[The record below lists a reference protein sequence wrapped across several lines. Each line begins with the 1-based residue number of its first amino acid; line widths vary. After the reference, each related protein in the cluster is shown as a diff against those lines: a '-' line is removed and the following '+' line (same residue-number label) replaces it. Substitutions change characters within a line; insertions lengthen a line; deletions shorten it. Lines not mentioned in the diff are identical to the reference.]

1 MKILN
6 TKLKELASKKYLWV
20 LVLLVGILIP
30 STIFLNY
37 LGNRINEVKITE
49 LSQFDTGGDAV
60 DVEVHYDIAYVS
72 DMNSNLLNIIDVS
85 DPSHPVLLS
94 TFQAHGNHQLTV
106 VANGTNSAICYL
118 TDHNYG
124 LYILNV
130 SDPTNPQILS
140 QYTDPGEIDD
150 LVVIDDYAYV
160 IDQEDGLEIV
170 DISDPTD
177 PQKLGDFSYGVT
189 GYHVDVIVRDEI
201 AYLTDV
207 RTGLTVVNIS
217 DPTNMYE
224 IGTYYTDSEFYWMEI
239 QGNYLFVPNQENI
252 NILDISNPAFPTLYS
267 TINDTG
273 AHGVISIQYDLM
285 YVSDFE
291 EGLEVYDV
299 SDLQNPEKLITFF
312 DGGIPFGHWVKH
324 NLIFVADKSDGLEI
338 LELTLPHYED

>member
-1 MKILN
+1 MNAEAKKLLPKKFLWGIGIIL
-6 TKLKELASKKYLWV
+6 
-20 LVLLVGILIP
+20 GILIP
-30 STIFLNY
+30 SLFLLNF
-37 LGNRINEVKITE
+37 LGNDLNSIQIRE
-49 LSQFDTGGDAV
+49 LSQIDTGGDAV
-60 DVEVHYDIAYVS
+60 DVEVHYDLAYVS
-72 DMNSNLLNIIDVS
+72 DMNSNLMNIIDVS
-85 DPSHPVLLS
+85 DPSKPVLLS

-106 VANGTNSAICYL
+106 VANGTSAICYL

-140 QYTDPGEIDD
+140 QYTDWGEIDD
-150 LVVIDDYAYV
+150 LIVIGDYAYI

-207 RTGLTVVNIS
+207 HTGLTVVNIS

-224 IGTYYTDSEFYWMEI
+224 VGTYYTDSEFYWMEI
-239 QGNYLFVPNQENI
+239 QGNYLFVPDKEDIQI
-252 NILDISNPAFPTLYS
+252 IDISDPSNPTLYS

-273 AHGVISIQYDLM
+273 SHGVISIQYDLM

-299 SDLQNPEKLITFF
+299 SDLQNPEKLITYF
-312 DGGIPFGHWVKH
+312 DGGMAFGHWVRH
-324 NLIFVADKSDGLEI
+324 NLIFVADKADGLEI
-338 LELTLPHYED
+338 LELDLPHYED